1 MNNSKFLKIKL
12 PIYQKGKNYK
22 SVLVWSEGGV
32 GDQILFLRTL
42 RNLQKENIKIY
53 VYLDNKLN
61 KLLKLSFPKIVF
73 LKDLNLDKIES
84 QIPQGDLFKLY
95 ISNKKDLIES
105 SKPYLISDKNLT
117 NKLKSKLPKN
127 KIICGISWSSKN
139 ISLGEN
145 KSINLKKL
153 KKILLLP
160 NIAFVDLQYGDTKE
174 EKENILSKYGIEI
187 LTIEEIDNYNDIF
200 GLASLI
206 SCCDYV
212 LTISNTTA
220 HLSGSLGIRT
230 MLMLPKGKGNLWYWS
245 SDNFQSLWYQS
256 IDIYRQLIPSSWD
269 EVINKISLKFKR
281 L

>member
-1 MNNSKFLKIKL
+1 M
-12 PIYQKGKNYK
+12 
-22 SVLVWSEGGV
+22 
-32 GDQILFLRTL
+32 
-42 RNLQKENIKIY
+42 
-53 VYLDNKLN
+53 
-61 KLLKLSFPKIVF
+61 
-73 LKDLNLDKIES
+73 
-84 QIPQGDLFKLY
+84 
-95 ISNKKDLIES
+95 
-105 SKPYLISDKNLT
+105 ISDKNLT

-220 HLSGSLGIRT
+220 HLSGSLGVRT

-256 IDIYRQLIPSSWD
+256 IDIYRQLISSSWD
-269 EVINKISLKFKR
+269 EVINKISLKLKR
-281 L
+281 I